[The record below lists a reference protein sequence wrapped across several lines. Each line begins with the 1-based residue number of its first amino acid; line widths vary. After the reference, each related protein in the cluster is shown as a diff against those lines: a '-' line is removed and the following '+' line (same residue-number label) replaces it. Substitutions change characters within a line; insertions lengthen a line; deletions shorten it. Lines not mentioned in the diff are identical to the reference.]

1 MKCFRREMNKAKEE
15 ARKRVGNKV
24 HSRKINEKRCRKREE
39 YIKGEKKTLKSKRS
53 VSHMIFKGKKN
64 EVKIHPPLK
73 KKKKRIK
80 ICTFYSHLPLN
91 QHSILKN
98 VGMTNP

>member
-53 VSHMIFKGKKN
+53 VSHMIFKGKK
-64 EVKIHPPLK
+64 KTKLKYTLHSK
-73 KKKKRIK
+73 KKK
-80 ICTFYSHLPLN
+80 N
-91 QHSILKN
+91 E
-98 VGMTNP
+98 